1 MEPQPIAQTETVHVA
16 SGGKG
21 LLVLSAIVAA
31 LGSFLF
37 GFDTAV
43 INGTTGALEQIFALS
58 KFWLGFTVSS
68 ALIGTMVGSLL
79 AGRPADWWGRRP
91 VLAVL
96 AVLFLI
102 SAVGCAAA
110 WNWYALLFFRWL
122 GGVAVG
128 GASVVCP
135 MYITEIAPARRRG
148 ILVAVSQLNIVLGI
162 LMAYLSNYL
171 VDLIAGQG
179 QVSTW
184 RWMFGVMGL
193 PAAGFLVTVLLIP
206 ESPRWLVKQGR
217 HSHAEGVLGRF
228 GHEDP
233 AQEAAEIEESL
244 KAEGGGHDS
253 GFAGLLFMA
262 LLAQVFA
269 LLVLCSSNPAF
280 GTGTLAY
287 VIRLF
292 IWVVAALLVLGF
304 GTLVWRFPRQYL
316 KLLLLA
322 LMIGA
327 FNQLDGINAV
337 IYYTADIFKMAG
349 ADNASALLQSV
360 IVGLTNL
367 VMTVIAMLLID
378 RVGRKML
385 LLIGSVTFVF
395 SHALAAWVFHTHAQ
409 GWIVMV
415 AMMGVVG
422 SHAYSQGAVVWVIIN
437 ELLPNAV
444 RASGTAIVCFLI
456 WVLCACVSWS
466 FPVVA
471 AKSGSYAFG
480 FFALMMVLQFV
491 LVLKYLPEPKGI
503 SLEEL
508 QKRLGMQAN

>member
-1 MEPQPIAQTETVHVA
+1 MDSRIGTATQIGGPA
-16 SGGKG
+16 SASRGI
-21 LLVLSAIVAA
+21 LLVSAVVAA

-43 INGTTGALEQIFALS
+43 ISGTTGALEQVFSLT
-58 KFWLGFTVSS
+58 KFLLGFTVSS

-91 VLAVL
+91 VLAML

-102 SAVGCAAA
+102 STFGCALA
-110 WNWYALLFFRWL
+110 WNWYAVLFFRWL

-148 ILVAVSQLNIVLGI
+148 ILVAISQLNIVLGI

-171 VDLIAGQG
+171 VAKIVGEEAAN
-179 QVSTW
+179 TW

-193 PAAGFLVTVLLIP
+193 PALAFLLTVLMIP

-217 HSHAEGVLGRF
+217 RPQAEAILTRF

-233 AQEAAEIEESL
+233 VQEASEIAASL
-244 KAEGGGHDS
+244 KAEGGGHD
-253 GFAGLLFMA
+253 AGYGGLFLMA

-269 LLVLCSSNPAF
+269 LVVLWNKHPALVWL
-280 GTGTLAY
+280 
-287 VIRLF
+287 
-292 IWVVAALLVLGF
+292 VAGLLVLGF
-304 GTLVWRFPRQYL
+304 GTLVWKFPRKHL

-322 LMIGA
+322 CMIGA

-349 ADNASALLQSV
+349 ADKASALMQSV

-367 VMTVIAMLLID
+367 VMTLVAMALID
-378 RVGRKML
+378 RVGRKAL
-385 LLIGSVTFVF
+385 LLVGSVTFVF
-395 SHALAAWVFHTHAQ
+395 SHALAAWVFSTHAQ
-409 GWIVMV
+409 GWIVIL

-480 FFALMMVLQFV
+480 FFAVMMVLQFF
-491 LVLKYLPEPKGI
+491 LLLKFLPETKGV

-508 QKRLGMQAN
+508 QRRLGAE